1 MKVVFGM
8 KVVWD
13 FGMKV
18 FLDEKFWDEKCQFH
32 PNLDESVPNRLGTE
46 NTNGNENMDE
56 DDEINQIELD
66 E

>member
-1 MKVVFGM
+1 MKVV
-8 KVVWD
+8 
-13 FGMKV
+13 
-18 FLDEKFWDEKCQFH
+18 LDEKFWDEKCQFH
-32 PNLDESVPNRLGTE
+32 PNLDDSVPNRLGTE